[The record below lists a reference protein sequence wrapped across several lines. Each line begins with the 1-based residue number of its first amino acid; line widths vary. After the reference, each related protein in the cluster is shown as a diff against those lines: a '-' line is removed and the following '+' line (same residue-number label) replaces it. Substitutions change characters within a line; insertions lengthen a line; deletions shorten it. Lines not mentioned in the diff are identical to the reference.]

1 MTSRPYRPR
10 KRFAQHFLAPA
21 WARKVVQAIGAA
33 PGDVF
38 LEIGPGQGAITLP
51 LSETG
56 APILAVEVDRDLVA
70 DLASRVPPNVTLVTG
85 DALAVDVIP
94 YLTGLEPQRPPGG
107 HGPAGGARRFRIIGN
122 LPYNLTTPILFRLID
137 WHRRHAMFVDATL
150 MVQREVADRLTARP
164 GTRNWGVLGISAQVH
179 TTITRVLDLPP
190 GAFRPSPRVRS
201 AVIRMTFGPPV
212 VRIVDE
218 ALFDAML
225 RALFSQRRKTL
236 HNALKRFDPRATPAL
251 DDLRIDGRRRAET
264 LQLTEI
270 ADLVAAV
277 SVRRRPPVL

>member
-1 MTSRPYRPR
+1 MTTHRHRPR

-21 WARKVVQAIGAA
+21 WARRVVEAIGRE

-38 LEIGPGQGAITLP
+38 LEIGAGQGAITLP
-51 LSETG
+51 LALTG

-70 DLASRVPPNVTLVTG
+70 DLAARVPGNVTLVTG

-94 YLTGLEPQRPPGG
+94 YLTGLEPQRPADGMQS
-107 HGPAGGARRFRIIGN
+107 AGLTRRFRIIGN

-137 WHRRHAMFVDATL
+137 WHRRHAMFADATL

-164 GTRNWGVLGISAQVH
+164 NTRDWGVLGISAQVH
-179 TTITRVLDLPP
+179 TTIKKVLDLPP
-190 GAFRPSPRVRS
+190 GAFTPPPKVRS
-201 AVIRMTFGPPV
+201 SVIRLTFGPPT
-212 VRIVDE
+212 VRIADE
-218 ALFDAML
+218 ALFDELL

-236 HNALKRFDPRATPAL
+236 TNALKRFDARAPAAL
-251 DDLRIDGRRRAET
+251 DDLGIDGRRRAET

-270 ADLVAAV
+270 AALVAAV
-277 SVRRRPPVL
+277 AARRRAPVL